1 MECRHKKLGEEIEEL
16 SDGQLRSDK
25 LYLYYTQMGRSMYTG
40 KPICLG
46 SLMAG
51 ADYDIDHIYPRSAT
65 GDDSLD
71 NRVLVERT
79 ENAKK
84 GDHYPLSIEIQ
95 GGRAVFGKYF

>member
-1 MECRHKKLGEEIEEL
+1 MECRHKKLGEEIKEL

-40 KPICLG
+40 RPICLG

-79 ENAKK
+79 ENAKRETIILYLLK
-84 GDHYPLSIEIQ
+84 YK
-95 GGRAVFGKYF
+95 GRAVLESTFR